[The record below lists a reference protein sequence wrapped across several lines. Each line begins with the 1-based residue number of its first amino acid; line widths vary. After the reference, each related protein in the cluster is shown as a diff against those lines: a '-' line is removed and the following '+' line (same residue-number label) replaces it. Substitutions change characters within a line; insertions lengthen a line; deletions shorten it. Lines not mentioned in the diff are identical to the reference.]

1 MHTHTKKY
9 LDSDAE
15 RHYHKQAFEIK
26 AGHNHKRFLNCEH
39 TSVRFQ
45 QEELCV
51 YWRTLLASILS
62 GVIWGQLSP
71 QLYLSALHSPAAAS
85 SCSSLTC
92 HHPAQPS
99 PGLGT
104 RFYWQIL
111 LFSIYSILQTHRLII
126 ILQTVGTFVF
136 CIYTLG
142 FSFCVFKNILE
153 ISTTVF
159 IYKLHCIGIRVG
171 PTG

>member
-1 MHTHTKKY
+1 MHTHTKY
-9 LDSDAE
+9 LDFHAE
-15 RHYHKQAFEIK
+15 RHYHKQAFEII

-92 HHPAQPS
+92 HHQPS
-99 PGLGT
+99 PARDWEPDFT
-104 RFYWQIL
+104 DKFFYLVYIP
-111 LFSIYSILQTHRLII
+111 YSKLIGWSSYSK
-126 ILQTVGTFVF
+126 LWAHLYFVF
-136 CIYTLG
+136 IHLVFLFV
-142 FSFCVFKNILE
+142 FSKIFWRFQQLFL
-153 ISTTVF
+153 STNCTALV
-159 IYKLHCIGIRVG
+159 VE
-171 PTG
+171 

>member
-92 HHPAQPS
+92 HHPARPS
-99 PGLGT
+99 PVLGT

-111 LFSIYSILQTHRLII
+111 LFNLVHIPYSKLWAHLH
-126 ILQTVGTFVF
+126 FVF
-136 CIYTLG
+136 IHLVFLFV
-142 FSFCVFKNILE
+142 FSKIFLE
-153 ISTTVF
+153 ILTTVF
-159 IYKLHCIGIRVG
+159 IYKLHCIGSRVG